1 MFWLMEKTTKDSWTI
16 HNLGRQ
22 WLTLLDKVIESL
34 EKRNLP
40 HYFVPSYNLLCD
52 KPPSAINCWKKRLK
66 QIRKKP
72 LKAFTKFISKYEL
85 VDNQE
90 TYNGRSDLNELDKIL
105 SPIADIKANSGR
117 GKFDDMYLKL
127 ARLQELVKHK
137 VEILKSTIW
146 LKITCS
152 NYLLFSYNL
161 GDFLQLQKV
170 IPVIQMS
177 QFKNAQSDEQLIWKN
192 YQYLFT
198 VLSRDLKKTHIRIPF
213 LYDYHCRCWSF
224 SAELIHH
231 MFLKYKDEVPY
242 KDLRLFSTRTAER
255 FHLIACAC
263 FQRTE
268 EEYFSHQYVRY
279 MNYLRVQK
287 QYEDSVRMS
296 ILHCTRYP
304 YAKYCYFSRHTS
316 EVLNISIRLQMAMQ
330 DESCF
335 SPAFLSFHFL
345 TCCYMEAGV
354 LAEVCFPEGN
364 ENPLTGSILIRI
376 NEVHSKEEYIRS
388 VHKTTGKK
396 KILLGYQFLLS
407 GDLKRAYHCFASV
420 TENEILNEYRL
431 PFGIKNTAMLYLT
444 ARLISRYFSSST

>member
-1 MFWLMEKTTKDSWTI
+1 MPS
-16 HNLGRQ
+16 HNL
-22 WLTLLDKVIESL
+22 L
-34 EKRNLP
+34 
-40 HYFVPSYNLLCD
+40 FD
-52 KPPSAINCWKKRLK
+52 KPPSAINCWKERLK

-72 LKAFTKFISKYEL
+72 LKAFTKFTSKYEL
-85 VDNQE
+85 HDNQE
-90 TYNGRSDLNELDKIL
+90 PWTGRSDLDELEMIL
-105 SPIADIKANSGR
+105 SPIADIKANTGT
-117 GKFDDMYLKL
+117 GKL
-127 ARLQELVKHK
+127 ARLEELCKHHL
-137 VEILKSTIW
+137 EILKSSIF
-146 LKITCS
+146 LKKTCAS
-152 NYLLFSYNL
+152 TLLFTYNL

-170 IPVIQMS
+170 ILVDPRFQLH
-177 QFKNAQSDEQLIWKN
+177 AQSDEHLIWNN
-192 YQYLFT
+192 YQTLFT
-198 VLSRDLKKTHIRIPF
+198 TISPDLGDTHIEKKI
-213 LYDYHCRCWSF
+213 LYNYYCRCWSF

-231 MFLKYKDEVPY
+231 MFLKYKDQVPY
-242 KDLRLFSTRTAER
+242 KDLCLFSTLTAER

-263 FQRTE
+263 SSITE
-268 EEYFSHQYVRY
+268 EEYFSHQYIRY

-316 EVLNISIRLQMAMQ
+316 EVLDISIRLQMAMQ

-354 LAEVCFPEGN
+354 LAEVCFPEGQ
-364 ENPLTGSILIRI
+364 ESPLTGSIYIRI
-376 NEVHSKEEYIRS
+376 KEAHIKEACVRS
-388 VHKTTGKK
+388 AHKTIGKK

-444 ARLISRYFSSST
+444 ARLISKYFGSST